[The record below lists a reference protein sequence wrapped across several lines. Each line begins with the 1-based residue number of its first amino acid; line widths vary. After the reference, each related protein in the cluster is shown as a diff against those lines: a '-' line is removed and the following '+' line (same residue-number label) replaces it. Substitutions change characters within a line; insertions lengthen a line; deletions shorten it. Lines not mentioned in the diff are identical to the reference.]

1 MLMVRKC
8 QTLVLRKIEK
18 FGAYGLFEIG
28 VREGNEFVN
37 D

>member
-1 MLMVRKC
+1 MVRKC

-18 FGAYGLFEIG
+18 FGAYGLLEIG
-28 VREGNEFVN
+28 VREEKEFVS